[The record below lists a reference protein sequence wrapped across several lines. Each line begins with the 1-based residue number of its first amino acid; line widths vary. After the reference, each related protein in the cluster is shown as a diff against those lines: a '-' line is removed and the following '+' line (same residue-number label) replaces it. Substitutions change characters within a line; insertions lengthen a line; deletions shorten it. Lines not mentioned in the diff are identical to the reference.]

1 MGTNLIN
8 KLLFYNVLGFAD
20 FQKGNFFV
28 RGYNIKVISDVF
40 WLI

>member
-20 FQKGNFFV
+20 FQKGNFV
-28 RGYNIKVISDVF
+28 HGYNIKVISDVF
-40 WLI
+40 WLV